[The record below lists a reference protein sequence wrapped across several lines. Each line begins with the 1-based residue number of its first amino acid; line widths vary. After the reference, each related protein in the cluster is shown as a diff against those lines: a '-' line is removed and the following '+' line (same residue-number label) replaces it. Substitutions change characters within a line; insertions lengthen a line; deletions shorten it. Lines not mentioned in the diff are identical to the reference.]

1 MLSLANCALSVL
13 KNSLYYSK
21 RMETKN
27 EILSR
32 LKLIG
37 RLMKGDRLN
46 TRHVFIQPSG
56 YSTSISRTFVNHDN
70 RGNAILFV
78 QGTIDRVFEILKVL
92 EASDKDSDKITFSQI
107 LEDIDRAKIGISN
120 LKSTYAD
127 DVKTG
132 CDLDIL
138 LQSVDSRLREITPPI
153 LLCRDTNSTES
164 LSDHKDYVPEEVQ
177 RQ

>member
-1 MLSLANCALSVL
+1 
-13 KNSLYYSK
+13 
-21 RMETKN
+21 MESRN

-32 LKLIG
+32 LKLLG
-37 RLMKGDRLN
+37 RIMKGDRLN

-56 YSTSISRTFVNHDN
+56 YSTSISRTFVNQDN
-70 RGNAILFV
+70 RGNAILFI
-78 QGTIDRVFEILKVL
+78 QGTIDRVFEIMKVL

-107 LEDIDRAKIGISN
+107 LEDLERAKTGISN

-127 DVKTG
+127 DIKTG

-138 LQSVDSRLREITPPI
+138 LQTVDSRLREITPPV

-164 LSDHKDYVPEEVQ
+164 LSDPKNCTSE
-177 RQ
+177 

>member
-1 MLSLANCALSVL
+1 MLSLANFAL
-13 KNSLYYSK
+13 NSLKSSLNYSVH
-21 RMETKN
+21 MESRN

-32 LKLIG
+32 LKLLG
-37 RLMKGDRLN
+37 RIMKGDRLN

-56 YSTSISRTFVNHDN
+56 YSTSISRTFVNQDN
-70 RGNAILFV
+70 RGNAILFI
-78 QGTIDRVFEILKVL
+78 QGTIDRVFEIMKVL

-107 LEDIDRAKIGISN
+107 LEDLERAKTGISN

-127 DVKTG
+127 DIKTG

-138 LQSVDSRLREITPPI
+138 LQTVDSRLREITPPV

-164 LSDHKDYVPEEVQ
+164 LSDPKNCTSE
-177 RQ
+177 